1 MAGSSYDG
9 KMMRVSMLVGLL
21 VTVIAQTN
29 AGVSSAEVKNLETK
43 ITRTARLQYL
53 VQVPGQYQTERQKRW
68 PLLVFLHGGSG
79 RGSDIALVK
88 RYGPPV
94 VAEKRTDF
102 PFVLVSPQ
110 CAEGEIWTDT
120 EALMAMI
127 DLVQREYR
135 IDSRRIY
142 LTGIS
147 MGGRGALYLA
157 YKYPSR
163 FAGVAALAPISPITA
178 WARGFGATPVLIV
191 HGDKDTSAPIGDSK
205 QMVDAARQAKCTIDF
220 TVLPGRDHFIADFY
234 EGCEIYDWLLK
245 HHR

>member
-1 MAGSSYDG
+1 M
-9 KMMRVSMLVGLL
+9 KRTSMLVGLML
-21 VTVIAQTN
+21 TLIAETN
-29 AGVSSAEVKNLETK
+29 AAVFSTEVRTLETK

-53 VQVPGQYQTERQKRW
+53 VQIPSQYLTEGQRRW

-88 RYGPPV
+88 RYGPPA
-94 VAEKRTDF
+94 VAEKITDF

-127 DLVQREYR
+127 DTVQREYR

-142 LTGIS
+142 VTGIS

-163 FAGVAALAPISPITA
+163 FAGVAALAPISPIAA
-178 WARGFGATPVLIV
+178 WGTGFGTTAVLIV
-191 HGDKDTSAPIGDSK
+191 HGDKDISASIGDS
-205 QMVDAARQAKCTIDF
+205 QELVDAARHANRSIDF
-220 TVLPGRDHFIADFY
+220 TVLSGRDHFIADFY
-234 EGCEIYDWLLK
+234 EGTEIYDWLLK
-245 HHR
+245 HRQ

>member
-1 MAGSSYDG
+1 VRYP
-9 KMMRVSMLVGLL
+9 
-21 VTVIAQTN
+21 
-29 AGVSSAEVKNLETK
+29 
-43 ITRTARLQYL
+43 LQYL
-53 VQVPGQYQTERQKRW
+53 VQLPGQYQTERQKRW

-88 RYGPPV
+88 RYGPPI

-127 DLVQREYR
+127 DVVQRDYR

-147 MGGRGALYLA
+147 MGGRAALYLA
-157 YKYPSR
+157 YEYPSR
-163 FAGVAALAPISPITA
+163 FAGVAALAPLSPITA
-178 WARGFGATPVLIV
+178 WATGFGTTPVLIV
-191 HGDKDTSAPIGDSK
+191 HGDKDTSAPIGESK
-205 QMVDAARQAKCTIDF
+205 ELVDAARQAKRTIDF
-220 TVLPGRDHFIADFY
+220 TVLPGKDHFIADFY

-245 HHR
+245 HHQ